1 MKPQRGFHGGPPNGG
16 ALRENESGNG
26 SGNGREM
33 GFWESFRSFS
43 RIATG
48 MVLGTSLV
56 LILVIVSFM
65 AGFEMALNMKSVVE
79 DVMFEKALSEP
90 EIKNGEEKNLDKEME
105 FDEGIERILNK
116 ARVYK
121 I

>member
-1 MKPQRGFHGGPPNGG
+1 MKPRKGFFGGPPSGG
-16 ALRENESGNG
+16 ALRGNGNG
-26 SGNGREM
+26 SGREM
-33 GFWESFRSFS
+33 GFGESFRNFC
-43 RIATG
+43 RIVTG

-90 EIKNGEEKNLDKEME
+90 KVENGEEKNFDNGME

-116 ARVYK
+116 TRSYK